1 MAFVNALR
9 PLRLFLGELCGQKL
23 LFVRDENQKTL
34 IAKLAKERPQR
45 TQRNSTQAQLRDSRP
60 ETMKAIR
67 VQHTGGPEVM
77 ELAEVP
83 VPQAKPTEAVVKVAV
98 AGVNSIDGY
107 FRDGKFRTP
116 LPFIPGQEGVGVVTA
131 VGANTKTV
139 KVGDRV
145 AWSGTL
151 GSYAEFV
158 AAEEEHLVPV
168 PAAITDERAAAS
180 MMQGLTA
187 HYLVNDAHKLKA
199 GETALVHA
207 AAGGVGLLLVQ
218 LAHAIGARVIG
229 TASSEEK
236 AQLAREAG
244 ADEVVVFTQQDFES
258 EVKRLTGGKGVEVVY
273 DGVGK
278 ATFEKN
284 LNVMRL
290 RGMLVLYGM
299 SSGPVPPVD
308 PAKLSEKGSLYM
320 ARTTL
325 AHFTATREELLART
339 SDLFRMIADGKLKV
353 KIAKTYPLAEAAQAH
368 RDMESRK
375 IAGKLLLVL

>member
-1 MAFVNALR
+1 
-9 PLRLFLGELCGQKL
+9 
-23 LFVRDENQKTL
+23 
-34 IAKLAKERPQR
+34 
-45 TQRNSTQAQLRDSRP
+45 
-60 ETMKAIR
+60 
-67 VQHTGGPEVM
+67 
-77 ELAEVP
+77 
-83 VPQAKPTEAVVKVAV
+83 
-98 AGVNSIDGY
+98 VNSIDGQ
-107 FRDGKFRTP
+107 FREGSLRTP
-116 LPFIPGQEGVGVVTA
+116 LPFVPGQEGAGTVTA
-131 VGANTKTV
+131 VGSHAKSL
-139 KVGDRV
+139 KIGDRV

-158 AAEEEHLVPV
+158 VVPEEHLVPV
-168 PAAITDERAAAS
+168 PSSVSDEQAAAA

-187 HYLVNDAHKLKA
+187 HYLVNDAHKLKS

-218 LAHAIGARVIG
+218 MARAVGALVIG
-229 TASSEEK
+229 TVSSEEK
-236 AQLAREAG
+236 GVLAREAG
-244 ADEVVVFTQQDFES
+244 ADEVIVFTRQDFEG
-258 EVKRLTGGKGVEVVY
+258 EVKRLTSGKGVDVVY

-339 SDLFRMIADGKLKV
+339 SAVFGMIADGKLTV
-353 KIAKTYPLAEAAQAH
+353 KIAKKYPLTEAAQAH
-368 RDMESRK
+368 RDMEARK
-375 IAGKLLLVL
+375 LAGKLLLVP

>member
-1 MAFVNALR
+1 
-9 PLRLFLGELCGQKL
+9 
-23 LFVRDENQKTL
+23 
-34 IAKLAKERPQR
+34 
-45 TQRNSTQAQLRDSRP
+45 
-60 ETMKAIR
+60 MKAIR

-77 ELAEVP
+77 EFVDLP
-83 VPQAKPTEAVVKVAV
+83 VPQPKPTEALVKVSV

-107 FRDGKFRTP
+107 FRDGRFRTP
-116 LPFIPGQEGVGVVTA
+116 LPFIPGQEGAGTVTS
-131 VGANTKTV
+131 VDTQTKTV
-139 KVGDRV
+139 KIGDRV

-151 GSYAEFV
+151 GSYAEYV

-168 PAAITDERAAAS
+168 PPALTDQQAAAA
-180 MMQGLTA
+180 MMHGLTA
-187 HYLVNDAHKLKA
+187 HYLVTDAHKLRP

-218 LAHAIGARVIG
+218 MARAIGARVIG
-229 TASSEEK
+229 TVSSEEK
-236 AQLAREAG
+236 AELARAAG
-244 ADEVVVFTQQDFES
+244 ADEVIVFTRQDFES

-308 PAKLSEKGSLYM
+308 PAKLSDKGSLYM

-339 SDLFRMIADGKLKV
+339 SALFAMIAEGKLNV
-353 KIAKTYPLAEAAQAH
+353 RVAKKYPLAEAAQAH
-368 RDMESRK
+368 RDMEARK
-375 IAGKLLLVL
+375 IAGKLLLVP

>member
-1 MAFVNALR
+1 
-9 PLRLFLGELCGQKL
+9 
-23 LFVRDENQKTL
+23 
-34 IAKLAKERPQR
+34 
-45 TQRNSTQAQLRDSRP
+45 
-60 ETMKAIR
+60 MKAIR
-67 VQHTGGPEVM
+67 VSHTGGPEVM
-77 ELAEVP
+77 ELAEVS
-83 VPQAKPTEAVVKVAV
+83 VPQAKPGEAIVKVHV
-98 AGVNSIDGY
+98 AGVNSIDAQ
-107 FRDGKFRTP
+107 FRDGRLRTP
-116 LPFIPGQEGVGVVTA
+116 LPFIPGQEGAGSVIA
-131 VGANTKTV
+131 VAPNAKLAR
-139 KVGDRV
+139 VGDRV

-151 GSYAEFV
+151 GSYAEYV
-158 AAEEEHLVPV
+158 GAPEDHLVPL
-168 PAAITDERAAAS
+168 PASITDEQAGAV
-180 MMQGLTA
+180 MMHGLTA

-218 LAHAIGARVIG
+218 MAHALGARVIG
-229 TASSEEK
+229 TASSDDK

-244 ADEVVVFTQQDFES
+244 ADEVVVFTKQDFEA
-258 EVKRLTGGKGVEVVY
+258 EVKRLTGGKGVDVVY

-339 SDLFRMIADGKLKV
+339 SALFAMISEGKLKLL
-353 KIAKTYPLAEAAQAH
+353 IAKTYPLAEAPQAH
-368 RDMESRK
+368 RDMEARK
-375 IAGKLLLVL
+375 IAGKLLLIP

>member
-1 MAFVNALR
+1 MR
-9 PLRLFLGELCGQKL
+9 
-23 LFVRDENQKTL
+23 
-34 IAKLAKERPQR
+34 
-45 TQRNSTQAQLRDSRP
+45 
-60 ETMKAIR
+60 AIR
-67 VQHTGGPEVM
+67 VSHTGGPEVM

-83 VPQAKPTEAVVKVAV
+83 VPQPKPAEAVVKVHV
-98 AGVNSIDGY
+98 AGVNSIDGQ
-107 FRDGKFRTP
+107 FRDGRLRTP
-116 LPFIPGQEGVGVVTA
+116 LPFIPGQEGAGVVTA
-131 VGANTKTV
+131 VGGQTKTV

-151 GSYAEFV
+151 GSYAEYV
-158 AAEEEHLVPV
+158 AAPEEHLVPV
-168 PAAITDERAAAS
+168 PAAITEEQAAAAT
-180 MMQGLTA
+180 MQGLTA

-207 AAGGVGLLLVQ
+207 AAGGVGLLVVQ
-218 LAHAIGARVIG
+218 MAHAIGARVIG

-236 AQLAREAG
+236 AQMAREAG
-244 ADEVVVFTQQDFES
+244 AEEVIVFTKSDFES
-258 EVKRLTGGKGVEVVY
+258 GVKRLTDGKGVDVVY

-278 ATFEKN
+278 DTFEKN

-325 AHFTATREELLART
+325 AHFTATRDELLART
-339 SDLFRMIADGKLKV
+339 SSLFGMIAAGKLHV
-353 KIAKTYPLAEAAQAH
+353 RVAKKYPLAEAPQAH
-368 RDMESRK
+368 REMEARK
-375 IAGKLLLVL
+375 LAGKLLLVP

>member
-1 MAFVNALR
+1 
-9 PLRLFLGELCGQKL
+9 
-23 LFVRDENQKTL
+23 
-34 IAKLAKERPQR
+34 
-45 TQRNSTQAQLRDSRP
+45 
-60 ETMKAIR
+60 MKAIQ
-67 VQHTGGPEVM
+67 VKQPGGPEAM
-77 ELAEVP
+77 ELVELPIPEPKAG
-83 VPQAKPTEAVVKVAV
+83 EALVKVSI
-98 AGVNSIDGY
+98 AGVNSIDGQ
-107 FRDGKFRTP
+107 FRNGCLRTP
-116 LPFIPGQEGVGVVTA
+116 LPFIPGQEGAGVVTA
-131 VGANTKTV
+131 VGGQAKTV
-139 KVGDRV
+139 KAGDRV

-158 AAEEEHLVPV
+158 SVPEDHLVPV
-168 PAAITDERAAAS
+168 PAAISDEQATAA
-180 MMQGLTA
+180 MVHGLTA

-218 LAHAIGARVIG
+218 LAHAVGARVIG
-229 TASSEEK
+229 TVSSDEK

-244 ADEVVVFTQQDFES
+244 TEEVIVYTQQDFE
-258 EVKRLTGGKGVEVVY
+258 EPVKRFTAGKGVDVVY

-284 LNVMRL
+284 LNVMRP

-325 AHFTATREELLART
+325 AHFTATREEFLART
-339 SDLFRMIADGKLKV
+339 RDLFAMIADGRLKLR
-353 KIAKTYPLAEAAQAH
+353 IAKKYPLAEAAQAH
-368 RDMESRK
+368 RDMEAHK
-375 IAGKLLLVL
+375 LAGKLLLKL

>member
-1 MAFVNALR
+1 
-9 PLRLFLGELCGQKL
+9 
-23 LFVRDENQKTL
+23 
-34 IAKLAKERPQR
+34 
-45 TQRNSTQAQLRDSRP
+45 
-60 ETMKAIR
+60 MKAIR
-67 VQHTGGPEVM
+67 VQHTGGTEVM
-77 ELAEVP
+77 EVADVAMP
-83 VPQAKPTEAVVKVAV
+83 RPKPNEAVVKVAA
-98 AGVNSIDGY
+98 AGVNSIDGQ
-107 FRDGKFRTP
+107 FRDGSLRTP
-116 LPFIPGQEGVGVVTA
+116 LPFIPGQEGAGVVTE
-131 VGANTKTV
+131 VGAQAKTV

-145 AWSGTL
+145 AWSGVL

-158 AAEEEHLVPV
+158 VSPEEHLVPV
-168 PAAITDERAAAS
+168 PATLTDQQAAAA
-180 MMQGLTA
+180 MMHGLTA

-218 LAHAIGARVIG
+218 MARAIGARVIG

-236 AQLAREAG
+236 AALAREAG
-244 ADEVVVFTQQDFES
+244 ADEVIVFTRQDFES
-258 EVKRLTGGKGVEVVY
+258 EVKRLTGGKGVDVVY

-308 PAKLSEKGSLYM
+308 PAKLSAKGSLYM

-339 SDLFRMIADGKLKV
+339 SALFAIIADGKLKLR
-353 KIAKTYPLAEAAQAH
+353 IAKTYPLADAAQAH
-368 RDMESRK
+368 RDMEARK
-375 IAGKLLLVL
+375 VAGKLLLLP

>member
-1 MAFVNALR
+1 
-9 PLRLFLGELCGQKL
+9 
-23 LFVRDENQKTL
+23 
-34 IAKLAKERPQR
+34 
-45 TQRNSTQAQLRDSRP
+45 
-60 ETMKAIR
+60 MKAIR

-77 ELAEVP
+77 ELVEVP
-83 VPQAKPTEAVVKVAV
+83 VPQAKFGEAVVKVSV
-98 AGVNSIDGY
+98 AGLNSIDGH
-107 FRDGKFRTP
+107 FRDGSLRTP
-116 LPFIPGQEGVGVVTA
+116 LPFIPGQEGSGVVSSA
-131 VGANTKTV
+131 GSNVHTV

-145 AWSGTL
+145 AWSGAL
-151 GSYAEFV
+151 GSYAEYV
-158 AAEEEHLVPV
+158 AASADSLVPV
-168 PAAITDERAAAS
+168 PATVTDQQAAAA
-180 MMQGLTA
+180 MMHGLTA

-218 LAHAIGARVIG
+218 MARMIGARVIG
-229 TASSEEK
+229 TASSQEK
-236 AQLAREAG
+236 ADLARSAG
-244 ADEVVVFTQQDFES
+244 AEEVIVFTQQDFDP
-258 EVKRLTGGKGVEVVY
+258 EVKRMTGGKGVDVVY

-325 AHFTATREELLART
+325 AHFTATREELLAR
-339 SDLFRMIADGKLKV
+339 SGALFEMIADGKLKLR
-353 KIAKTYPLAEAAQAH
+353 IAKTYSLAEAAQAH
-368 RDMESRK
+368 RDMEARK
-375 IAGKLLLVL
+375 IAGKLLLIP

>member
-1 MAFVNALR
+1 
-9 PLRLFLGELCGQKL
+9 
-23 LFVRDENQKTL
+23 
-34 IAKLAKERPQR
+34 
-45 TQRNSTQAQLRDSRP
+45 
-60 ETMKAIR
+60 MKAIR
-67 VQHTGGPEVM
+67 VQRTGAPDVM
-77 ELAEVP
+77 ELVEVP
-83 VPQAKPTEAVVKVAV
+83 VPKPKPTEALVKVAC
-98 AGVNSIDGY
+98 AGINSIDGH
-107 FRDGKFRTP
+107 FRDGSFRAP
-116 LPFIPGQEGVGVVTA
+116 LPFIPGQEGAGVVTA
-131 VGANTKTV
+131 VGADV
-139 KVGDRV
+139 KAVKEGDRV

-151 GSYAEFV
+151 GSYAEYV
-158 AAEEEHLVPV
+158 ASPDDHLVPV
-168 PAAITDERAAAS
+168 PPSITDEQAAAA
-180 MMQGLTA
+180 MMHGLTA
-187 HYLVNDAHKLKA
+187 HYLVHDAHKLKA

-229 TASSEEK
+229 TASSDEK

-244 ADEVVVFTQQDFES
+244 ADDVIVFTRQDFEP
-258 EVKRLTGGKGVEVVY
+258 EVKRLTEGKGVEVVY

-284 LNVMRL
+284 LNVMKP

-339 SDLFRMIADGKLKV
+339 SSLFSMIAAGKLKLR
-353 KIAKTYPLAEAAQAH
+353 IAKKYPLADAPQAH
-368 RDMESRK
+368 RDMEARTL
-375 IAGKLLLVL
+375 AGKLLLIP

>member
-1 MAFVNALR
+1 
-9 PLRLFLGELCGQKL
+9 
-23 LFVRDENQKTL
+23 
-34 IAKLAKERPQR
+34 
-45 TQRNSTQAQLRDSRP
+45 
-60 ETMKAIR
+60 MKAIR

-77 ELAEVP
+77 ELVEVP
-83 VPQAKPTEAVVKVAV
+83 TPQPKPNDALVKVSL
-98 AGVNSIDGY
+98 AGVNSIDGQ
-107 FRDGKFRTP
+107 FRDGRLRTP
-116 LPFIPGQEGVGVVTA
+116 LPFIPGQEGVGVVTVA
-131 VGANTKTV
+131 GAQAKSV
-139 KVGDRV
+139 KEGDRV

-158 AAEEEHLVPV
+158 TVSADSLVPV
-168 PAAITDERAAAS
+168 PRSISDQEAVAV
-180 MMQGLTA
+180 MVHGLTA

-218 LAHAIGARVIG
+218 MARAIGARVIG
-229 TASSEEK
+229 TVSSAEK
-236 AQLAREAG
+236 EKLAREAG

-278 ATFEKN
+278 ATFERN

-325 AHFTATREELLART
+325 AHFTATRDELLART
-339 SDLFRMIADGKLKV
+339 SALFGMIAEGKLKLH
-353 KIAKTYPLAEAAQAH
+353 IAKTYPLAQAAQAH
-368 RDMESRK
+368 RDMEART
-375 IAGKLLLVL
+375 IAGKQLLVV